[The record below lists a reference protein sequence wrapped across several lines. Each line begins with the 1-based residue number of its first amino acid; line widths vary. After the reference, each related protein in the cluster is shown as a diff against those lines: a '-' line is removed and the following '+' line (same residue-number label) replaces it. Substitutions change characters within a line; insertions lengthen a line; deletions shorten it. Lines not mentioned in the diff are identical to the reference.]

1 MKYQGKIFTTLY
13 IACIIAILLI
23 STGCSQTSARS
34 HIGTVAGGVSGFT
47 TCRALLDTN
56 IALTA
61 LCTLVGAQLG
71 ASMMY
76 RNDMNIH
83 NAVFIDTLNTAP
95 GKRSHTTWGNGSN

>member
-56 IALTA
+56 II
-61 LCTLVGAQLG
+61 V
-71 ASMMY
+71 
-76 RNDMNIH
+76 
-83 NAVFIDTLNTAP
+83 
-95 GKRSHTTWGNGSN
+95 